1 MNKLKDAAGLLK
13 AKIVKDELEEA
24 LINATS

>member
-1 MNKLKDAAGLLK
+1 MNKLKDVAGLLK
-13 AKIVKDELEEA
+13 AKITKDELEEA

>member
-1 MNKLKDAAGLLK
+1 MNKLKDVAGLLK
-13 AKIVKDELEEA
+13 AKITKDDLEEA

>member
-1 MNKLKDAAGLLK
+1 MNKLKDVAGLIK
-13 AKIVKDELEEA
+13 AKVTKDELEEA

>member
-1 MNKLKDAAGLLK
+1 MNKLKDVAGLLK
-13 AKIVKDELEEA
+13 AKITKYELEEA